1 MTVNLEKLPM
11 GATGYFT
18 HPDCRLHEMGAG
30 HPECPQRLDAI
41 EDRLLITGLD
51 QALTR
56 KEAAPA
62 SLTDIEL
69 AHGRMYVASLRG
81 LSDALT
87 EEVQAGGPTHSALD
101 PDTSMNVHT
110 WQAALRSAGAAL
122 EATDAVLAG
131 ELENAFCATR
141 PPGHHACHDK
151 AMGFC
156 FFNNVAIAAKY
167 AVERHGLQRVA
178 IVDFD
183 VHHGNGTEDIVAGDD
198 RILMV
203 SFYQHP
209 FYPEGGALKHDANLV
224 NLPVP
229 AYTKG
234 MDIRE
239 LIDMIWMPRL
249 EAHRPELIFISAGF
263 DAHREDDMGQLGL
276 VEQDYVWITQRI
288 KDVADK
294 YAHGKIVSC
303 LEGGYNLSALARSV
317 EAHIRVLANV

>member
-1 MTVNLEKLPM
+1 M

-18 HPDCRLHEMGAG
+18 HSDCRLHEMGEG

-51 QALTR
+51 HALDR
-56 KEAAPA
+56 REPSPA
-62 SLTDIEL
+62 SLADIEL

-81 LSDALT
+81 LSDALA
-87 EEVQAGGPTHSALD
+87 EDMQAGGPSHTALD
-101 PDTSMNVHT
+101 PDTSMNAHT
-110 WQAALRSAGAAL
+110 WKAALRSAGAAL
-122 EATDAVLAG
+122 DATDAVIAG
-131 ELENAFCATR
+131 ELENAFCAIR
-141 PPGHHACHDK
+141 PPGHHACRDK

-167 AVERHGLQRVA
+167 AIERHGLKRVA

-203 SFYQHP
+203 SFFQHP

-239 LIDMIWMPRL
+239 LIEMMWIPRL

-263 DAHREDDMGQLGL
+263 DAHREDDLGQLGL
-276 VEQDYVWITQRI
+276 VEQDYVWMTQRI
-288 KDVADK
+288 KEMARK
-294 YAHGKIVSC
+294 HAKGRIVSC
-303 LEGGYNLSALARSV
+303 LEGGYNLSALSRSV
-317 EAHIRVLANV
+317 EAHLRVLADV